1 MFFFFTKS
9 IPKVPLARALPYFI
23 TAWEKIT
30 QDQEILSVVKGHE
43 IPSVSLPFQEKI
55 ANLTKMLK
63 EQFSFAEQELLEML
77 EKGAIQKVVPSQGQ
91 FLNNLYHVEKKDGRN
106 YPMINL
112 KNLNKFIP
120 FKHFKI

>member
-1 MFFFFTKS
+1 
-9 IPKVPLARALPYFI
+9 
-23 TAWEKIT
+23 
-30 QDQEILSVVKGHE
+30 
-43 IPSVSLPFQEKI
+43 
-55 ANLTKMLK
+55 MLK

-112 KNLNKFIP
+112 KNLNKFIS

>member
-1 MFFFFTKS
+1 
-9 IPKVPLARALPYFI
+9 
-23 TAWEKIT
+23 
-30 QDQEILSVVKGHE
+30 
-43 IPSVSLPFQEKI
+43 
-55 ANLTKMLK
+55 MLK